1 VAGVAATAVLKNN
14 VVVGSVNANKR
25 HGYKAGHV
33 LASADRAWLAR
44 LVAQQRE
51 SLGGV
56 HTRCLNGSLIA
67 SGSSFNSR
75 RHDYGTG
82 GGRGAEDPSAD
93 QAFAGDLDV

>member
-1 VAGVAATAVLKNN
+1 VADVAATAVLKNN
-14 VVVGSVNANKR
+14 VVVGSVNTNKR

-44 LVAQQRE
+44 LVARRE
-51 SLGGV
+51 SLGRV

-67 SGSSFNSR
+67 SRSSFNSR
-75 RHDYGTG
+75 RHDHGSG